1 MITRVDNKKTLRKF
15 IFFVR
20 DLYKTDKNFACPIFF
35 SLKKELNSEV
45 LTKKRSVAAVCLR
58 DGKIVGRILFG
69 VGDSKQRG
77 EKIGY
82 FSYFDCIEDYSVA
95 KELVDYM
102 LSSLK
107 DKVAYVEGT
116 FSPFDPDTRRGILV
130 KGFTEPH
137 TIFTSYNYSYYGE
150 FLEKLGFS
158 KAYDTFTVRVDMGT
172 KSYDALSVL
181 AARSAVGKDV
191 SVDDLNLK
199 DVDGEVEAVHRI
211 FEEATFALNY
221 QEAPSVSLIRSVF
234 RSMKAFIDPSLVKIA
249 RERETGRPIG
259 FCLVLKDY
267 NEILRKTKGKIKPF
281 TFLFMRNKIKGAR
294 GILQY
299 VVPEYQ
305 GKGLICM
312 LYKSLYDAMR
322 KKGIT
327 YFEGGTIM
335 EDNAASWKSMVRLG
349 GEVSKVYRIYGKEI

>member
-1 MITRVDNKKTLRKF
+1 MIKEVTDKKTLRKF
-15 IFFVR
+15 AYFVR
-20 DLYKTDKNFACPIFF
+20 DLYSADNNFACPIFY
-35 SLKKELNSEV
+35 SVKKELYSEV
-45 LTKKRSVAAVCLR
+45 LVKKRSSAAVCLR
-58 DGKIVGRILFG
+58 DGKVAGRILFG

-82 FSYFDCIEDYSVA
+82 FSYFDFVEDFSVA
-95 KELVDYM
+95 RELVEYM
-102 LSSLK
+102 ISRLRG
-107 DKVAYVEGT
+107 KVTYVEGT

-158 KAYDTFTVRVDMGT
+158 KAYDTFTVRVDMSPKAYET
-172 KSYDALSVL
+172 LSVL
-181 AARSAVGKDV
+181 AERSSAGKDV
-191 SVDDLNLK
+191 TVDDLNLK